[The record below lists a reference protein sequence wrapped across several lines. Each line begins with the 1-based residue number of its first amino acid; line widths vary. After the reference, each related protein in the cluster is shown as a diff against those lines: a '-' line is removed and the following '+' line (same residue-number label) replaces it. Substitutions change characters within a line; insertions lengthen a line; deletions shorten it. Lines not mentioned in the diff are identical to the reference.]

1 MQGRVD
7 IVGYSNEG
15 TIKCEVWGMEPALLG
30 AAPELLAGCKALIR
44 AVNEGT
50 VPRDLLK
57 DAEAVVA
64 LAEGGK

>member
-15 TIKCEVWGMEPALLG
+15 TIKCEVWGMEPALLR
-30 AAPELLAGCKALIR
+30 AAPELLACCKALIR
-44 AVNEGT
+44 AVKEGR
-50 VPRDLLK
+50 VPDGELR